1 LRKMIA
7 INMPQIGEQEIEAVV
22 KVLKSGVLTAHP
34 GNGPAVKWFETE
46 FRKFVNAKHAIA
58 VNNGTAAL
66 HMALLAMGVTSG
78 DEVILPS
85 LTFTATAEVV
95 VLNGAK
101 PVFVDI
107 DPHTYNIDPEKIEDA
122 ISAKTKA
129 IMPVDLY
136 GLPADMQVIREIAQ
150 KHDLTVVEDAAQAH
164 GAVYRG
170 EPPGCFADVA
180 CWSFYA
186 TKNMTTGEGGMI
198 TTNHDEYADRL
209 RCIRMHGEKEG
220 YKSIMLGHNYR
231 MPEIEAALGCV
242 QLRKLPEF
250 LEKRR
255 KNARLLTEKL
265 GEVRRLELPKEPP
278 DRKHSWYL
286 YTVRLRDA
294 DAEMRDRVLNELRK
308 SFVGAT
314 VYYHTPIHLMPYYRG
329 SGEQHLPET
338 ERAAEQ
344 VFSLP
349 VHPGVTLEQ
358 IDYIA
363 DSVKRVI
370 H

>member
-1 LRKMIA
+1 
-7 INMPQIGEQEIEAVV
+7 MPQIGEQEIEAVV

-34 GNGPAVKWFETE
+34 GNGPAVKQFETE
-46 FRKFVNAKHAIA
+46 FRKFVNTKHAIA

-66 HMALLAMGVTSG
+66 HMALLAIGVTSG

-85 LTFTATAEVV
+85 FTFTATAEAVA
-95 VLNGAK
+95 LTGAK

-107 DPHTYNIDPEKIEDA
+107 NPHTYNIDPRKIGDA
-122 ISAKTKA
+122 ISAETKV

-136 GLPADMQVIREIAQ
+136 GLPAEMQVIRETAQ

-164 GAVYRG
+164 GAVYGG
-170 EPPGCFADVA
+170 EPPGCFADMA

-198 TTNHDEYADRL
+198 TTNRDEYAERL

-220 YKSIMLGHNYR
+220 YKSVTLGHNYR

-242 QLRKLPEF
+242 QLRKLSEF

-255 KNARLLTEKL
+255 RNARLLTERL
-265 GEVRRLELPKEPP
+265 SEVRRLELPKEPS

-286 YTVRLRDA
+286 YTVRLLDAGAKTRDT
-294 DAEMRDRVLNELRK
+294 VVGELRK
-308 SFVGAT
+308 RSVGAT
-314 VYYHTPIHLMPYYRG
+314 VYYHTPIHLMPYYRRFR
-329 SGEQHLPET
+329 EQHLPET
-338 ERAAEQ
+338 ERAAQQ

-363 DSVKRVI
+363 DSVKHVI
-370 H
+370 Q